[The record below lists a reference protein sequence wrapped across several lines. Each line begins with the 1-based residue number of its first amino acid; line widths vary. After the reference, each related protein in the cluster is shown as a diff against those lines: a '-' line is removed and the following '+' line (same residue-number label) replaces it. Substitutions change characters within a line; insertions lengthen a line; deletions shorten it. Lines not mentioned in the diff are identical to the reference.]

1 MEKKLIFSIFI
12 FMNEAS
18 GLQLYIARDGT
29 ASFGQGPEVKSR
41 MPGGIFKQVVMDN
54 PR

>member
-1 MEKKLIFSIFI
+1 MILVFVFC
-12 FMNEAS
+12 FAAT

-29 ASFGQGPEVKSR
+29 ASLGNHEVESR
-41 MPGGIFKQVVMDN
+41 MTGAFKQVVMDN